1 MDDKADPAS
10 GWPIDDVQAVPLPA
24 SGDWYGKLYI
34 YLHNLFQ
41 EFLARI
47 QSTTVTFRLFNVD
60 AMLLPNFLD
69 YRYTRIEVTL
79 RCAPVIPRELIVPRC
94 PMYAT
99 EPILAS
105 RIR

>member
-1 MDDKADPAS
+1 MDDKADPSS

-34 YLHNLFQ
+34 YLHKLFQ

-47 QSTTVTFRLFNVD
+47 RSATVTFRLFNVD
-60 AMLLPNFLD
+60 AVLLPSYLD
-69 YRYTRIEVTL
+69 RKYTRIEVTL
-79 RCAPVIPRELIVPRC
+79 RCAPIMAHELILARC
-94 PMYAT
+94 PMCAT
-99 EPILAS
+99 KRTSAS